1 MVHILGFIIAL
12 AMLVGGVV
20 VIRKRPSK
28 SKVAGSTSAATAA
41 PGGNHGKS
49 GIRGAIFGNDDSN
62 SYNSAAPDAQR
73 PKYSKSAD
81 LGMFYGGIL
90 LSAIGFIIAV
100 SMCFTTVSA
109 KNVGVVVSF
118 GAVDQNTRHS
128 GLNFKAPWAEIVSID
143 GTIQTDEYNAQY
155 TIPVRIGDGS
165 VAHAT
170 ITNRWSINAE
180 SGAKIYENYRSNDPT
195 QTFRSAVVS
204 TQLEAAV
211 QKALKDY
218 NPIAE
223 LKKVEGTNT
232 GQTVSFSPDYDAV
245 SKDMTED
252 MQARL
257 KATGGLANIES
268 VTFSNLKLAPNT
280 QKKLDN
286 YIAAI
291 GETRIAMQ
299 KEETAKAQANANKTL
314 SDSVSN
320 DPNVLVSKCFDS
332 VADAISSNYKL
343 PAGFSCWSG
352 NNSVVIP
359 ATK

>member
-1 MVHILGFIIAL
+1 MLHIIGFLIAL
-12 AMLVGGVV
+12 GAIVAGILVV
-20 VIRKRPSK
+20 RARPSK
-28 SKVAGSTSAATAA
+28 KKLKSSGSSVSTST
-41 PGGNHGKS
+41 HSGKG
-49 GIRGAIFGNDDSN
+49 GIRNALFGDGPGSNDS
-62 SYNSAAPDAQR
+62 SGVAAPDSG
-73 PKYSKSAD
+73 PKYSRGTD
-81 LGMFYGGIL
+81 LGMLFGGLAI
-90 LSAIGFIIAV
+90 SAIGLIVAV
-100 SMCFTTVSA
+100 SMCTTIVSA
-109 KNVGVVVSF
+109 KNVGVVVTF

-128 GLNFKAPWAEIVSID
+128 GLNLKAPWSDIVAID
-143 GTIQTDEYNAQY
+143 GTIQTDEYNGEY

-170 ITNRWSINAE
+170 ITNRWSINAN

-195 QTFRSAVVS
+195 QAFRSAVVS

-223 LKKVEGTNT
+223 LKQNESTDPD
-232 GQTVSFSPDYDAV
+232 QTVSFSPDYDAV
-245 SKDMTED
+245 SKEMTKDMK
-252 MQARL
+252 ARL

-268 VTFSNLKLAPNT
+268 ITFSNLKLAPNT
-280 QKKLDN
+280 QNKLDN

-299 KEETAKAQANANKTL
+299 KEETARAQARANKEL
-314 SDSVSN
+314 SASVSN

-332 VADAISSNYKL
+332 VADAIAANYKL

-352 NNSVVIP
+352 NNSLVIP
-359 ATK
+359 SK